1 MSFQLSSWRRFRCNF
16 LWLSRLQ
23 VPLIIAASTA
33 FTMPQRLDHGEIKV
47 VFLRCTSGE
56 VGATPAL
63 APRIRPLGLSPKK
76 ADDITNETSGWKG
89 LSTVKL
95 TVQNRQAHTEVVPL
109 SLPWPSK
116 PSKNCQ
122 ETEAKKQTKNH
133 YAQWKYHFLWDCRQ
147 HCPRYGTDLYL
158 ENFLKPLRRSWGPPS
173 WLNAMLMV
181 ATLIP
186 HIIGINSGAVEC
198 PASYYKGNYF
208 N

>member
-23 VPLIIAASTA
+23 VHLIIAASTA

-47 VFLRCTSGE
+47 VYLRCTSGE

-95 TVQNRQAHTEVVPL
+95 TVQNRQAHTEVVPSVSAL
-109 SLPWPSK
+109 TIKALKELPRDRSKKTNKKPLCTVKISLFMRLSSTLPKIWHRSLPRELSETIKEILRTAQLAECNVNGCHPYPSYHRYQQRCSRM
-116 PSKNCQ
+116 PS
-122 ETEAKKQTKNH
+122 
-133 YAQWKYHFLWDCRQ
+133 
-147 HCPRYGTDLYL
+147 
-158 ENFLKPLRRSWGPPS
+158 
-173 WLNAMLMV
+173 
-181 ATLIP
+181 
-186 HIIGINSGAVEC
+186 
-198 PASYYKGNYF
+198 
-208 N
+208 